1 VCVCVCVC
9 VRMCVCVCVFWGQ
22 FFGDMAILGEKD
34 WAESTCFNFL
44 PQDTKE
50 HTEIMATPLD
60 YVVTIKLTAEKFQI
74 VYDAAS
80 AITKVQIFSIMI
92 LISGTKVSQL
102 TQLAPSPRLPFKN
115 FLENGR
121 RIAGRFWKI

>member
-1 VCVCVCVC
+1 
-9 VRMCVCVCVFWGQ
+9 
-22 FFGDMAILGEKD
+22 MAILGEKD

-44 PQDTKE
+44 PQDTTE
-50 HTEIMATPLD
+50 HTEIMVSTPLD
-60 YVVTIKLTAEKFQI
+60 YVVTIQLTAEKFQI

-80 AITKVQIFSIMI
+80 AITKVQVFSIMV